1 MVNLSSLKKSMSLI
15 AFASLSVGCTAT
27 DNIQLSQTD
36 LSLLDGKSVVFVSRE
51 LPSFIT
57 YITAGGDTS
66 DFPQGRINLN
76 ELNVQSPTNTV
87 GEKLVADLTQR
98 FGLNATVVNE
108 PITLD
113 NNETFLAARYGA
125 DYILDSEIQSW
136 SIVQQPFG
144 WGRYNLDY
152 SSQVRLID
160 TKTAKV
166 ISQGSCSNV
175 IEYNEGFS
183 NQTLLDKN
191 AKGLKAV
198 IEKAAD
204 KCFEELK
211 RYTFNA

>member
-15 AFASLSVGCTAT
+15 ALASLSVGCTAT

-76 ELNVQSPTNTV
+76 ELNIQSPTNTV

-191 AKGLKAV
+191 AKGLKAA
-198 IEKAAD
+198 IEKATD

-211 RYTFNA
+211 RHTFNA

>member
-15 AFASLSVGCTAT
+15 ALASLSVGCTAT

-76 ELNVQSPTNTV
+76 ELNIQSPTNTV

-160 TKTAKV
+160 TKTAEV

-198 IEKAAD
+198 IEKATD

-211 RYTFNA
+211 RHTFNA